1 MHDVE
6 HDKPWTWE
14 VKRLASL
21 GGPVALT
28 QLGTMLLGVVDM
40 AMLGRVGVR
49 ELDAASLGNVWI
61 FGTLIFGL
69 GLIFGLD
76 PILTQAHGAGDR
88 RRVGLALQRGVI
100 IALLASVPL
109 AVMWLWT
116 GSALALADQEAG
128 LCALAGTYVR
138 LQIPSIPFFLVF
150 NVLRQ
155 YLQAQGRVAP
165 GLWVVVGGNVFNVV
179 ANWALIFGHLGFAPM
194 GLEGAAIASASTRVL
209 LLLGLWAWTVGFGL
223 HRSSWVPWSRAAWSA
238 RGLAEVLR
246 HGVPVSLQYGL
257 EMWAFQIATLMAGT
271 LGERPLAAHSIVLNL
286 ASLSFMVPLGV
297 SIGAAVRI
305 GNLLGAGFPR
315 VARRAATIALA
326 LGGAVMVVSAVGF
339 VLFRTALPSL
349 YTTDA
354 AVIAAAAAVLPIA
367 AIFQVFDGVQVVGGG
382 VLRGDGNT
390 VPAAVFNFV
399 GYYLLAIPFAY
410 LLAFQLGLG
419 LAGIW
424 WGLALGLAIVA
435 TCLSVFIALRG
446 PGRGRPHAGHDG

>member
-1 MHDVE
+1 MSTVE
-6 HDKPWTWE
+6 HDRPWTWE
-14 VKRLASL
+14 VRRLAAL

-49 ELDAASLGNVWI
+49 ELDAAALGNVWL
-61 FGTLIFGL
+61 FGTVIFGL
-69 GLIFGLD
+69 GMIFGLD

-88 RRVGLALQRGVI
+88 RRLGLTLQRGVVV
-100 IALLASVPL
+100 ALASSVPM
-109 AVMWLWT
+109 AIAWWWT
-116 GSALALADQEAG
+116 GAALSLADQEAG
-128 LCALAGTYVR
+128 LTEMAATYVR
-138 LQIPSIPFFLVF
+138 LQIPCIPFFLVF

-165 GLWVVVGGNVFNVV
+165 GLWVVVLGNVFNVV
-179 ANWALIFGHLGFAPM
+179 ANWALIFGHLGFPAM
-194 GLEGAAIASASTRVL
+194 GLEGAAIASASTRVM

-223 HRSSWVPWSRAAWSA
+223 HRDSWVPWSSAAWDR
-238 RGLAEVLR
+238 RGLAELLH

-286 ASLSFMVPLGV
+286 ASLSFMVPLGI

-305 GNLLGAGFPR
+305 GNLLGAGYHA
-315 VARRAATIALA
+315 VARRAAFLSLA
-326 LGGAVMVVSAVGF
+326 LGGGVMVVSAAAF
-339 VLFRTALPSL
+339 VLCRTQLPAL

-354 AVIAAAAAVLPIA
+354 HVIAAAAAVLPIA

-390 VPAAVFNFV
+390 RPAAWFNFV
-399 GYYLLAIPFAY
+399 GYYVLAIPFAY
-410 LLAFQLGLG
+410 LLAFRLGMG

-435 TCLSVFIALRG
+435 TCLTLFIRARG
-446 PGRGRPHAGHDG
+446 PGHARGLAG